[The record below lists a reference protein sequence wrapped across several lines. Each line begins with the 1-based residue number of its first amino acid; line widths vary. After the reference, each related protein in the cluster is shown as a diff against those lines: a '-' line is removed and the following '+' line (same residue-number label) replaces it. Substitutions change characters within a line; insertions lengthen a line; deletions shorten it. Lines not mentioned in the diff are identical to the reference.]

1 MNNAHAQHTNLAT
14 DWVAEVVVVVD
25 HSLLPNIQEVAAD
38 TQSMLMTRVD
48 DEVHR
53 EDKKS
58 WIVVEE
64 RFVIW
69 THLE

>member
-14 DWVAEVVVVVD
+14 DWVAVVVVVD